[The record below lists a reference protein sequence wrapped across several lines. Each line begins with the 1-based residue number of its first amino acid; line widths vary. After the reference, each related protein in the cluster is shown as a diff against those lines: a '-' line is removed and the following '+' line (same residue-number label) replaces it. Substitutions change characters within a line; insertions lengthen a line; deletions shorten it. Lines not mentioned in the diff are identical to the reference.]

1 MRIVGSRSEIP
12 APAAGAGKPAP
23 AVWGVGHVRTAR
35 ETGGPG
41 LTGADGPGA
50 GAPDAGPADFD
61 DFARRERPAL
71 VAFAWSLTGSL
82 ATAEEIAQEALA
94 AAWRSWDAVGDY
106 ERPGAWARRVVAN
119 RASSHWR
126 RAGRETRALARL
138 AGRPGSGIDAERDA
152 VELPEPDAALW
163 AAVRGLPDRQ
173 AHVIAL
179 YYLEDRSVAETAAI
193 LECAEGTVKAHLHK
207 ARLALART
215 LGLLAEEDD
224 R

>member
-1 MRIVGSRSEIP
+1 VP
-12 APAAGAGKPAP
+12 
-23 AVWGVGHVRTAR
+23 
-35 ETGGPG
+35 
-41 LTGADGPGA
+41 GADGPGA
-50 GAPDAGPADFD
+50 GAPDAGRAGFD
-61 DFARRERPAL
+61 DFARRERRAL

-82 ATAEEIAQEALA
+82 ATAEEIAQEALV

-106 ERPGAWARRVVAN
+106 DKPGAWARRVVAN

-126 RAGRETRALARL
+126 SAGREGRALARL
-138 AGRPGSGIDAERDA
+138 AGRAGGDGGAGGDVA
-152 VELPEPDAALW
+152 LTEPDAALW
-163 AAVRGLPDRQ
+163 AAVRELPERQ

-207 ARLALART
+207 ARLALARS

>member
-1 MRIVGSRSEIP
+1 
-12 APAAGAGKPAP
+12 
-23 AVWGVGHVRTAR
+23 VRAAR
-35 ETGGPG
+35 ETAGPG
-41 LTGADGPGA
+41 SPGADGPGS
-50 GAPDAGPADFD
+50 GAPDAGRAGFD

-82 ATAEEIAQEALA
+82 ATAEEIAQEALV

-106 ERPGAWARRVVAN
+106 EKPGAWARRVVAN

-126 RAGRETRALARL
+126 SAGREGRALARL
-138 AGRPGSGIDAERDA
+138 AGRSGRDGAGGGDA
-152 VELPEPDAALW
+152 VGLPEPDAALW
-163 AAVRGLPDRQ
+163 AAVRELPERQ

-207 ARLALART
+207 ARLALARS